1 MPDPGQRG
9 GGRPGPHGRRRASGG
24 FARVNLDFQYALEAL
39 PALLRGALV
48 TFETSLLAVILGIG
62 VGILLTVLRQTSIRP
77 VEWVCQ
83 IYMSVMRGTP
93 LFIQILMVY
102 YVLPA
107 VGLDIPRFFAGVVAL
122 SLNSGAYV
130 TEILRGGLSMIPR
143 GQVDAA
149 RAVGMPRVLIWR
161 HILLPQT
168 FVLVLPPLT
177 VEFTSLLKASALLSV
192 IAVIEL
198 TRTAQQIIAA
208 TFRPIE
214 LWLAAGA
221 LYFVMCFAL
230 SGTARWLEHRAAV
243 YRV

>member
-1 MPDPGQRG
+1 MTLEFR
-9 GGRPGPHGRRRASGG
+9 
-24 FARVNLDFQYALEAL
+24 YALEAL
-39 PALLRGALV
+39 PLLLHGALV
-48 TFETSLLAVILGIG
+48 TLETSLLAVALGVV
-62 VGILLTVLRQTSIRP
+62 VGTVLTVLRQSPLRP
-77 VEWVCQ
+77 VEWACQ
-83 IYMSVMRGTP
+83 AYMSVMRGTP

-107 VGLDIPRFFAGVVAL
+107 VGLDIPRFLAGVLAL

-130 TEILRGGLSMIPR
+130 TEILRGGLSAIPR

-149 RAVGMPRVLIWR
+149 RAVGMPRSLIWR

-192 IAVIEL
+192 IAVVEL

-214 LWLAAGA
+214 LWLVTGA
-221 LYFVMCFAL
+221 LYFVMCLAL
-230 SGTARWLEHRAAV
+230 SGAARWLEQRAAV
-243 YRV
+243 YRA

>member
-1 MPDPGQRG
+1 VKLELR
-9 GGRPGPHGRRRASGG
+9 
-24 FARVNLDFQYALEAL
+24 YALDAL
-39 PALLRGALV
+39 PALLQGALV
-48 TFETSLLAVILGIG
+48 TLETSLLAVVLGVG
-62 VGILLTVLRQTSIRP
+62 VGIALTVLRQAPWRP
-77 VEWVCQ
+77 VEWLCQ
-83 IYMSVMRGTP
+83 AYMSVMRGTP

-107 VGLDIPRFFAGVVAL
+107 VGLDIPRFVAGVIAL

-130 TEILRGGLSMIPR
+130 TEILRGGLSAIPH

-149 RAVGMPRVLIWR
+149 RAVGMPRSLIWR

-192 IAVIEL
+192 IAVVEL

-214 LWLAAGA
+214 IWLVTGA
-221 LYFVMCFAL
+221 LYFAMCSAL
-230 SGTARWLEHRAAV
+230 SVTARWLERRAAV
-243 YRV
+243 YRA